1 MLDKTPNH
9 ASAPLHTG
17 PHTYT
22 DAYHLRLGASATRYR
37 DRENISQQ
45 IAPPTN
51 ATTALTRFKD
61 AGAIIAQFVTAART
75 MAEAENYQGSD
86 ARQVRL
92 DAATKAGDH
101 IAIGGQKLKNSTK
114 TPKMTCRYFLTPWQS
129 SPSSGRKCR
138 AIRIVSRKRFLLPL
152 QAHYKNKP
160 RHTFFFSTAD
170 SRVR

>member
-101 IAIGGQKLKNSTK
+101 IAIGGQKLKKFYQDPQND
-114 TPKMTCRYFLTPWQS
+114 
-129 SPSSGRKCR
+129 
-138 AIRIVSRKRFLLPL
+138 LPL
-152 QAHYKNKP
+152 FPDPLAILTVVREEVPSYPDSVQKA
-160 RHTFFFSTAD
+160 FFTAIAGALQK
-170 SRVR
+170 